1 MNATGT
7 APETSASNA
16 SADPLPPPFALE
28 FVTITKQEQIQ
39 LKMAALQWQTLHR
52 KAVARCEQQEVRHD
66 RLVRELKAQA
76 LKSNAALQ
84 SKLDFALAQVRDLQK
99 RLFSTK
105 SEQAN
110 PSESRSRAATCRKRG
125 QQRGT
130 VGHGRTIESQLSE
143 RHEDIVLEKPQ
154 CPECGLAIM
163 VSLPC
168 RLRPGF
174 PPAYAITAP
183 TPRPHLARR
192 KWTKSFCFFFPK
204 RRVLF

>member
-1 MNATGT
+1 MRA
-7 APETSASNA
+7 TSALPDTAA
-16 SADPLPPPFALE
+16 SKAAADPLPPPFALE
-28 FVTITKQEQIQ
+28 FVTITKQEHIQ

-105 SEQAN
+105 SEQGR
-110 PSESRSRAATCRKRG
+110 PCESRSKAATCRKRG

-130 VGHGRTIESQLSE
+130 VGHGRTIEPQLSE
-143 RHEDIVLEKPQ
+143 RH
-154 CPECGLAIM
+154 
-163 VSLPC
+163 
-168 RLRPGF
+168 
-174 PPAYAITAP
+174 
-183 TPRPHLARR
+183 
-192 KWTKSFCFFFPK
+192 
-204 RRVLF
+204 